1 MFRSLKQCVKQ
12 YCPPQE
18 EQQGDMLL
26 FINSY
31 ALNPHRR
38 GRAALFLSLREEVG
52 LNSLRYVT
60 PCIVPFGHVCGSVS
74 VCLYTHRDGIILSSE
89 WHGFFWSRPTLTH
102 ERCESF
108 LLPFPIK
115 WHNCVLLKC
124 VFTEEEVLEW
134 WSVGCRLPYLCP
146 FLQWPCIIPDKP
158 CRLLC
163 IQSFKRF
170 LPYCFP

>member
-52 LNSLRYVT
+52 LNSLRYMWHLALCHSGMFV
-60 PCIVPFGHVCGSVS
+60 G
-74 VCLYTHRDGIILSSE
+74 VCLCVCTHIETEYTLIRVA
-89 WHGFFWSRPTLTH
+89 R
-102 ERCESF
+102 
-108 LLPFPIK
+108 
-115 WHNCVLLKC
+115 VLLKSPNFDPWALRELSSSISNKMTQLC
-124 VFTEEEVLEW
+124 AAKVCFYGGG
-134 WSVGCRLPYLCP
+134 SVGIMIFRMSPPIFVSFSPMALHNPSYTLPTSVYSKL
-146 FLQWPCIIPDKP
+146 
-158 CRLLC
+158 
-163 IQSFKRF
+163 
-170 LPYCFP
+170 